1 MLCVVEAL
9 DVVAR
14 WCVIG
19 APAHLKSGCMNES
32 TCTHGSSCALQRER
46 PCGVLDLADTPSCC
60 RGNRCSG
67 RTIWRNLCP
76 AERPKN
82 IENLNWDFLSTSAI
96 ILAQLLCWRGTIT
109 SSTSSNAI
117 QSYLCKDVKFK
128 SSTIQSY
135 LCLQDFGE
143 AHYCCSS
150 ANAMQQRKMQRKECS
165 MHIAFHSAYSL

>member
-1 MLCVVEAL
+1 MKAPVHMAHHVHCSGNVLVEFWIWQILRHVVEEI
-9 DVVAR
+9 DVPEGPSGEIFGLR
-14 WCVIG
+14 SD
-19 APAHLKSGCMNES
+19 LKI
-32 TCTHGSSCALQRER
+32 L
-46 PCGVLDLADTPSCC
+46 
-60 RGNRCSG
+60 
-67 RTIWRNLCP
+67 
-76 AERPKN
+76 N
-82 IENLNWDFLSTSAI
+82 IEYWDFLSTSAI